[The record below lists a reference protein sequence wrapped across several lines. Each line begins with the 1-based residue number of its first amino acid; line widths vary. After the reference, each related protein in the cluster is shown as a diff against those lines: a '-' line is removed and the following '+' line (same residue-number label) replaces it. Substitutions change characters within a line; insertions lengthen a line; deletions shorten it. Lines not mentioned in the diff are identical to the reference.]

1 MEKRSNWKQT
11 IIAFAALG
19 AMALAGCNH
28 QQAAATQGHA
38 GVVPNDPQMRTAALS
53 ALRAQSGASQQQAQ
67 SARDQQRAAALAT
80 LRAQSR

>member
-53 ALRAQSGASQQQAQ
+53 AL
-67 SARDQQRAAALAT
+67 
-80 LRAQSR
+80 